1 MTEIAITVESLTVK
15 YTPQCPA
22 LLDVSLRIPRND
34 YLGIIGPNGG
44 GKSTL
49 MKAILGLI
57 PIRSGSITVAPCSKL
72 AYVPQFSTMERL
84 FPITAMEV
92 VLSAF
97 LGRGGRPFSRFSAEQ
112 RDKAMAYIEKTGIK
126 GLENRLVGELSGGEC
141 QKLLLARAL
150 AAEPDIL
157 FLDEP
162 ASSIDPVS
170 RERVYGMLDSLQG
183 KMTIIMITHDEM
195 ALHTDVKNVAYLNEM
210 LLYHGPK
217 TGLESLS
224 WKSGG
229 TAVHGNAPTQGSS
242 LVHGDCEKGG
252 AHGVR
257 L

>member
-1 MTEIAITVESLTVK
+1 MNDIVIAVDNLTVK

-22 LLDVSLRIPRND
+22 LLDVSLHIPRND

-57 PIRSGSITVAPCSKL
+57 PIKSGSINVAPGSKL
-72 AYVPQFSTMERL
+72 AYVPQFSTMDRL

-97 LGRGGRPFSRFSAEQ
+97 LGKGGRPFHRFSAEQ
-112 RDKAMAYIEKTGIK
+112 KDKAMAYLEKTGMK
-126 GLENRLVGELSGGEC
+126 GLEKHLAGELSGGEF

-157 FLDEP
+157 LLDEP
-162 ASSIDPVS
+162 ASSIDPAS
-170 RERVYGMLDSLQG
+170 RERLYGLLDSLQG
-183 KMTIIMITHDEM
+183 EMTIIMITHDQM
-195 ALHTDVKNVAYLNEM
+195 ALHTDVKNVACLNET

-217 TGLESLS
+217 AGLESLS
-224 WKSGG
+224 WESGG
-229 TAVHGNAPTQGSS
+229 TPVSGNAPAQGSS
-242 LVHGDCEKGG
+242 LVHGDFTEGG
-252 AHGVR
+252 ACGVR

>member
-1 MTEIAITVESLTVK
+1 MTEIVITVENLTVR

-22 LLDVSLRIPRND
+22 LLGVSLRIPRND

-49 MKAILGLI
+49 IKAILGLV
-57 PIRSGSITVAPCSKL
+57 PIKSGGITVALGSKL
-72 AYVPQFSTMERL
+72 AYVPQFSTMGQL
-84 FPITAMEV
+84 FPITAIEV
-92 VLSAF
+92 VLCAF
-97 LGRGGRPFSRFSAEQ
+97 LGRGGRPFSRFSVEQ
-112 RDKAMAYIEKTGIK
+112 RDKAMAYLEKTGLK
-126 GLENRLVGELSGGEC
+126 GLEKRLVGELSGGEC

-157 FLDEP
+157 LLDEP

-170 RERVYGMLDSLQG
+170 RERVYGLLDSLQG

-195 ALHTDVKNVAYLNEM
+195 ALRTDVKNVAYLNET

-217 TGLESLS
+217 AGLESLS
-224 WKSGG
+224 WKPGG
-229 TAVHGNAPTQGSS
+229 TPAHGNAPAQGSS
-242 LVHGDCEKGG
+242 PVHGDCSKDE
-252 AHGVR
+252 ASGVR